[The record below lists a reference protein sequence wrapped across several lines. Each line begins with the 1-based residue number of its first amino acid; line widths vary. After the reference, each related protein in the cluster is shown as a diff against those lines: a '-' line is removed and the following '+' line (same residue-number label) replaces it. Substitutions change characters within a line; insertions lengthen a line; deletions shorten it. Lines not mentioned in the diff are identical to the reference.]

1 MPALTRVASR
11 ISSARLHQLPGS
23 YWKTTSRNELDPMS
37 ITAKRSIALDD
48 GRWGGWAFPVGG
60 LRAEVP

>member
-23 YWKTTSRNELDPMS
+23 YWNTTSRNEFDPMS
-37 ITAKRSIALDD
+37 MTARRSIGLMIAHRRSEALR
-48 GRWGGWAFPVGG
+48 GPPS
-60 LRAEVP
+60 L